1 MEPVPHVLADAA
13 LEGTVL
19 SERYLVESKLGKG
32 GMAWV
37 YQGARLPEC
46 NPVALKILFSQLS
59 ADDNFRS
66 RFLREAQIQFQ
77 LEHKNITRVY
87 ESFEDRGIVG
97 FAMEWC
103 NSGDM
108 LHYLRQHKQQ
118 FGQPMT
124 WEQMQPLILPL
135 LSALNY
141 AHQRGVVH
149 RDLKPQN
156 ILLHHND
163 EGVLFPKLTDF
174 GIAKLLDAASVTKTG
189 SMVGTLHYMSPEQV
203 TESKHVDWRTDI
215 YSVGVLLYLL
225 STLRMPFSGQST
237 ALMLKI
243 VQDEPEP
250 PVEAPGPLQ
259 DVILRCLAKD
269 PNQRY
274 NDCASIKADLI
285 ERLGRMPDDLS
296 MSLDGSILAEH
307 LSSVRPL
314 ADEEFVSEDKAASLV
329 KEAPSSEDWV
339 PPQRSSH
346 PTLRM
351 ENEESGP
358 PPSRSLPWGF
368 WVLAFLSLT
377 AFVGFIALQFGG
389 HEPAPPPRTRAWTQ
403 ARAEVIP
410 RLRRKASRTLPSK
423 PRREKPKPREIPD
436 AIEKA
441 IASCNQSKVPEHC
454 TTAGDFLLRG
464 KRREAKAPQAR
475 ELLKQACRGGHQR
488 GCVLLA
494 GLLLKGVGGAKDE
507 TQGEALLSSACRLVP
522 KLGCEPLGQMWL
534 ERRVYRKARR
544 SLKKACKLRV
554 LTACQMLG
562 WFWQNG
568 WGGRQSY
575 YRAGALYRQA
585 CRLGLSSSCN
595 RWGILQ
601 AKGLFRRRGRDLRYH
616 DLFAQACRK
625 DVSWACFNEGMSWYQ
640 KGQSEEN
647 LKRTTQAFERACT
660 LGAPAGCFSAGLL
673 HWNQAKASS
682 VNRTQAKA
690 LWKKACTAQHRRS
703 CSVLGYVYA
712 KSSHE
717 RRDCKLA
724 SGYLKQACHLGAQPC
739 LRCPP
744 RRGRRR
750 AWQRIRP
757 RWTNL
762 GWMQKALTP

>member
-19 SERYLVESKLGKG
+19 TERYLVESKLGKG

-37 YQGARLPEC
+37 YHGARLPER

-59 ADDNFRS
+59 ADENFRS

-156 ILLHHND
+156 ILLHQND

-203 TESKHVDWRTDI
+203 SESKNVDWRTDI

-225 STLRMPFSGQST
+225 STLRMPFTGQST
-237 ALMLKI
+237 GLMLKI

-250 PVEAPGPLQ
+250 PFEAPGPLQ
-259 DVILRCLAKD
+259 EVILRCLAKD
-269 PNQRY
+269 PNDRY
-274 NDCASIKADLI
+274 YDCASIKADLI
-285 ERLGRMPDDLS
+285 ERLGRIPDDLS

-314 ADEEFVSEDKAASLV
+314 AGEEFVSEDKANSLV
-329 KEAPSSEDWV
+329 KEAPSSDDWV
-339 PPQRSSH
+339 PPPQRDSF
-346 PTLRM
+346 PTIRM
-351 ENEESGP
+351 ENQEEALP
-358 PPSRSLPWGF
+358 RRSLPWGF
-368 WVLAFLSLT
+368 WVLAFLSMA
-377 AFVGFIALQFGG
+377 AFAGFIALQWNNNT
-389 HEPAPPPRTRAWTQ
+389 PAPPPRTKVLAK
-403 ARAEVIP
+403 ARVTP
-410 RLRRKASRTLPSK
+410 RPRKRVPRPLPPI

-436 AIEKA
+436 AIEKS
-441 IASCNQSKVPEHC
+441 IANCKQHKVAEDC
-454 TTAGDFLLRG
+454 TTAGAFLLRG
-464 KRREAKAPQAR
+464 RLRETQAPQAR
-475 ELLKQACRGGHQR
+475 ELLKLACRGGGER

-494 GLLLKGVGGAKDE
+494 GLLLKGIGGAKDE

-544 SLKKACKLRV
+544 AFHKACKGSV

-575 YRAGALYRQA
+575 YRAGALFRQA
-585 CRLGLSSSCN
+585 CRQGLSSSCN
-595 RWGILQ
+595 RWGVLQ
-601 AKGLFRRRGRDLRYH
+601 AKGLFRRRGKDLRYH
-616 DLFAQACRK
+616 DLFVQACRK
-625 DVSWACFNEGMSWYQ
+625 NVSWACFNEGMSWYQ
-640 KGQSEEN
+640 KGQDQESIS
-647 LKRTTQAFERACT
+647 KATQAFERACS
-660 LGAPAGCFSAGLL
+660 LGTPAGCFSAGVLR
-673 HWNQAKASS
+673 WNQTQASS
-682 VNRTQAKA
+682 ASRTQAKA
-690 LWKKACTAQHRRS
+690 LWKRACNAEHQRS
-703 CSVLGYVYA
+703 CSVLGYVYT
-712 KSSHE
+712 KSAHE
-717 RRDCKLA
+717 PRDCKIA
-724 SGYLKQACHLGAQPC
+724 SGYLKQACSLGAQPC

-744 RRGRRR
+744 RRRRRR